1 MSSNN
6 YFNIS
11 VFISDLSSEL
21 LEASKEH
28 NETLKKIN
36 ETLENLTSLLQAY
49 IEDKKK
55 EDDAQT
61 VKLEEVPIII
71 QEESEEKQP
80 DDLRYFG
87 FNNI

>member
-1 MSSNN
+1 M
-6 YFNIS
+6 
-11 VFISDLSSEL
+11 D
-21 LEASKEH
+21 
-28 NETLKKIN
+28 
-36 ETLENLTSLLQAY
+36 AY

-71 QEESEEKQP
+71 QEESEENKP
-80 DDLRYFG
+80 DDVRYFG